1 MKVGSKR
8 RRTKQEILDQKNEA
22 VVKQQAIEDKLANYE
37 VMKQQLE
44 EARQLAEENAGAS
57 EVVQGMLEQGFVER
71 ADDGSY
77 MPSQSFMDAQ
87 KR

>member
-8 RRTKQEILDQKNEA
+8 RRTKQEILDQKQEA

-44 EARQLAEENAGAS
+44 EARQLAEENADAS